1 MLYRILAI
9 SPGVLHT
16 KVAIYHNDR
25 AIFLNTIKHE
35 KEELSKFETIYE
47 QYPYRTEK
55 VLENISNNSF
65 SLGNID
71 VVVAKGG
78 LLKPIESGI
87 YTVNDIMIADLKN
100 SEDAEHVSNL
110 GGIIAKEIADS
121 QKIKAYVVNPIV
133 VDEMEEIA
141 RYSGM
146 KEIERKSIFHALNNK
161 SVTRRIAQ
169 ELGKPYEECNF
180 IVAHLGRGTSVSA
193 HQKGKVV
200 DVNNSLD
207 GEGAMSLERAGT
219 VPPGQLIR
227 MCYSGKFSQKEMIK
241 KIKGEGGLTAYLGTS
256 DYTEIA
262 RLIEEGNEDAIKY
275 IRVMAY
281 QVAKEIGAYATV
293 FKGDFDAIIL
303 TGRLCYI
310 DALIRK
316 IMERTLFL
324 GKVLIAYGE
333 DEMSSLVEGTLRLM
347 KKEEKAKE
355 YK

>member
-9 SPGVLHT
+9 SPGVLYT
-16 KVAIYHNDR
+16 KVAIYHNER
-25 AIFLNTIKHE
+25 AIFLNTINHT
-35 KEELSKFETIYE
+35 KEELSQFETIID
-47 QYPYRTEK
+47 QFAFRKEK
-55 VLENISNNSF
+55 IIENVKNNNF
-65 SLGNID
+65 SLSNID

-87 YTVNDIMIADLKN
+87 YTVNEQMIEDIKN
-100 SEDAEHVSNL
+100 LNDAEHISNL
-110 GGIIAKEIADS
+110 GAVIGKEIADE

-133 VDEMEEIA
+133 VDELQDIA

-146 KEIERKSIFHALNNK
+146 KTIPRKSIFHALNNK
-161 SVTRRIAQ
+161 SVTRRICQ
-169 ELGKPYEECNF
+169 EMGKEYEECNF
-180 IVAHLGRGTSVSA
+180 IVAHLGRGTSVAA
-193 HQKGKVV
+193 HQKGRVI

-207 GEGAMSLERAGT
+207 GEGAMSLERSGT

-227 MCYSGKFSQKEMIK
+227 MCFSGEYTQKELLEQV
-241 KIKGEGGLTAYLGTS
+241 KGDGGLTAYLGTS

-262 RLIEEGNEDAIKY
+262 KWVEEGDEEAIK
-275 IRVMAY
+275 IVRVMAY

-293 FKGDFDAIIL
+293 LKGDFDAIIL

-310 DALIRK
+310 DLLVRK

-333 DEMSSLVEGTLRLM
+333 DEMSSLVESGMRLM

-355 YK
+355 Y